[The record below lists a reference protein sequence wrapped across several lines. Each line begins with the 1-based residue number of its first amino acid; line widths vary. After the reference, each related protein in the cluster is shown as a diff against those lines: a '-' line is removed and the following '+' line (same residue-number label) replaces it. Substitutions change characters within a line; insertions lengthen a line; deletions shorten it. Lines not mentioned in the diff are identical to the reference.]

1 MNNLCIKSDLWI
13 LIQTDIMLDKVVQF
27 TGEAVSS
34 SLIYNFNRNI
44 FVLKFTTTSLGR
56 PQCHRKTQPQPEHLQ
71 AILKVRDLNNQSS
84 FRQFVRFESNVRVL
98 AYFTLYSRRLY
109 THLLLL
115 QR

>member
-1 MNNLCIKSDLWI
+1 MIRI
-13 LIQTDIMLDKVVQF
+13 DIMLDKIVQF
-27 TGEAVSS
+27 TGESVSS
-34 SLIYNFNRNI
+34 SLIYKFNRNI
-44 FVLKFTTTSLGR
+44 FVLKFMTSLGR

-84 FRQFVRFESNVRVL
+84 FRQFVRFESNMRVS

>member
-1 MNNLCIKSDLWI
+1 
-13 LIQTDIMLDKVVQF
+13 MLDKIVQF
-27 TGEAVSS
+27 TGESVSS
-34 SLIYNFNRNI
+34 SLIYNFSRNI

-56 PQCHRKTQPQPEHLQ
+56 PQRHRKTQPHPEHLQ
-71 AILKVRDLNNQSS
+71 AILQVRDLNNQSS
-84 FRQFVRFESNVRVL
+84 LRQFVRFESNMRVL